1 MKFYIQQLDIQKQKM
16 SIQAQAESI
25 AASRVQRANA
35 AAELQIRKNQMY
47 ARQATADFSANV
59 MQHTQTQLDK
69 IQADLSAGKITNE
82 QAMVQANSLKDAIM
96 AQTQK
101 IRGAAGGSYVDD
113 ISSPI
118 FKSIDNR
125 MEFLSGKITEDTLK
139 SRNNS
144 LQAQAELPYLSDP

>member
-1 MKFYIQQLDIQKQKM
+1 MKFYSQQLDIQKQKM

-113 ISSPI
+113 ISSPSSNRLI
-118 FKSIDNR
+118 TAWSFCQAKSLRIR
-125 MEFLSGKITEDTLK
+125 
-139 SRNNS
+139 
-144 LQAQAELPYLSDP
+144 